1 MSTRFDRF
9 RNEMA
14 AGGAVTE
21 RPADERP
28 DPTVTV
34 LGIGAWVALF
44 VVLAFISWWMVA
56 FVVGVLVSIFLHEV
70 GHFVTARRSG
80 MKVTQFFMGFGP
92 RVFSFH
98 RDGVE
103 YGLRAVPLGAF
114 VRIVGMNNL
123 DDVPPA
129 DEPFTY
135 RQASFPR
142 RLLVITAGSLMHV
155 AIAVVLITGV
165 YAVAGRVEETGR
177 VTLYTVDPTSPAGR
191 AGLQPGDVI
200 TAVDGTPVRLADD
213 FRTAL
218 GGTAPG
224 TSISLDVLRDSAPLS
239 FDVTLVQSPYA
250 PAGEARGFLGVSSD
264 SRDRVRQ
271 AVLGALVDGPRDLVT
286 AVGQSVVG
294 IAKVL
299 NPVNVFGHLAG
310 TNTDPSSRPTTL
322 VGATRISD
330 DFGAAEGWA
339 GLFSLLAMLNVSVG
353 VFNMFPLLPLDGGH
367 AAIAVYERIRERDG
381 KRYFAD
387 VSKLMPLVVA
397 TIALLGFMFL
407 TGLYLDTVKG

>member
-1 MSTRFDRF
+1 
-9 RNEMA
+9 
-14 AGGAVTE
+14 
-21 RPADERP
+21 
-28 DPTVTV
+28 
-34 LGIGAWVALF
+34 
-44 VVLAFISWWMVA
+44 
-56 FVVGVLVSIFLHEV
+56 
-70 GHFVTARRSG
+70 
-80 MKVTQFFMGFGP
+80 
-92 RVFSFH
+92 
-98 RDGVE
+98 
-103 YGLRAVPLGAF
+103 
-114 VRIVGMNNL
+114 
-123 DDVPPA
+123 
-129 DEPFTY
+129 
-135 RQASFPR
+135 
-142 RLLVITAGSLMHV
+142 
-155 AIAVVLITGV
+155 
-165 YAVAGRVEETGR
+165 VAGRVEETGR
-177 VTLYTVDPTSPAGR
+177 VTLYSVDPSSPAGK
-191 AGLQPGDVI
+191 AGLLPGDVV
-200 TAVDGTPVRLADD
+200 TSVDGVAVRVADD

-218 GGTAPG
+218 GDTVPG
-224 TSISLDVLRDSAPLS
+224 TTVMLSVLRDDAELVFRP
-239 FDVTLVQSPYA
+239 TLVQSPYA
-250 PAGEARGFLGVSSD
+250 PAGEVRGFLGVSSD

-271 AVLGALVDGPRDLVT
+271 SVVGALVDGPRDLVT

>member
-1 MSTRFDRF
+1 
-9 RNEMA
+9 MA
-14 AGGAVTE
+14 AGGSVTE
-21 RPADERP
+21 QPADERP
-28 DPTVTV
+28 DPMVTF
-34 LGIGAWVALF
+34 LGIGAWIALF

-98 RDGVE
+98 RNGVE

-114 VRIVGMNNL
+114 VRIIGMNNL
-123 DDVPPA
+123 DEVSPG
-129 DEPFTY
+129 DEPLTY
-135 RQASFPR
+135 RQASFPK

-165 YAVAGRVEETGR
+165 YALAGRVEETGE
-177 VTLYTVDPTSPAGR
+177 VTLYSVDPTSPAGK

-200 TAVDGTPVRLADD
+200 TAVNGTAVRVSDD

-224 TSISLDVLRDSAPLS
+224 TTVTLDVVRDGAALEFTP
-239 FDVTLVQSPYA
+239 TLVQSPYA
-250 PAGEARGFLGVSSD
+250 PAGEVRGFLGVSSD

-271 AVLGALVDGPRDLVT
+271 SALEALVDGPRDLVT

-294 IAKVL
+294 IAKVI

-310 TNTDPSSRPTTL
+310 TNDDPSSRPTTL

-367 AAIAVYERIRERDG
+367 AAIAVYERIRERNG

>member
-14 AGGAVTE
+14 AGGSVTE
-21 RPADERP
+21 QPPEERP
-28 DPTVTV
+28 DPAVTV
-34 LGIGAWVALF
+34 VGIVAWVALF
-44 VVLAFISWWMVA
+44 VVLAFVSWWMVA

-114 VRIVGMNNL
+114 VRIIGMNNL
-123 DDVPPA
+123 DEVPA
-129 DEPFTY
+129 GDEPFTY
-135 RQASFPR
+135 RQASFPK

-165 YAVAGRVEETGR
+165 YAVSGRVEETGR
-177 VTLYTVDPTSPAGR
+177 VTLYSVDPTSPAGQV
-191 AGLQPGDVI
+191 GLLPGDVI
-200 TAVDGTPVRLADD
+200 TSVDGKVVKVADD
-213 FRTAL
+213 FRSAL
-218 GGTAPG
+218 GGTKPG
-224 TSISLDVLRDSAPLS
+224 TTVTLEVLRDSTTIVLRP
-239 FDVTLVQSPYA
+239 TLVQSPYA
-250 PAGEARGFLGVSSD
+250 AAGDVRGFLGVSSD

-271 AVLGALVDGPRDLVT
+271 SVLGALADGPRDLVT

-294 IAKVL
+294 IAKVI
-299 NPVNVFGHLAG
+299 NPVNVFGHLSG

-330 DFGAAEGWA
+330 DFGDAEGWA

-367 AAIAVYERIRERDG
+367 AAIAVYERIRERNG

-397 TIALLGFMFL
+397 TLALLGFMFL
-407 TGLYLDTVKG
+407 TGLYLDTIKG

>member
-1 MSTRFDRF
+1 MSSRLERFK
-9 RNEMA
+9 NEVA
-14 AGGAVTE
+14 AGGSVAE
-21 RPADERP
+21 NEPDERP
-28 DPTVTV
+28 DALTMVV
-34 LGIGAWVALF
+34 GIGAWVALF
-44 VVLAFISWWMVA
+44 VVLAFVSWWIVA
-56 FVVGVLVSIFLHEV
+56 FVVGVLVSVFLHEV

-123 DDVPPA
+123 DEVPPA

-177 VTLYTVDPTSPAGR
+177 VTLYSVDPTSPAGK
-191 AGLQPGDVI
+191 AGLLEGDVI
-200 TAVDGTPVRLADD
+200 TAVGGTPMRAADD
-213 FRTAL
+213 FRTLL

-224 TSISLDVLRDSAPLS
+224 TTLAIEVLRDDVPL
-239 FDVTLVQSPYA
+239 VVEATLVQSPYA
-250 PAGEARGFLGVSSD
+250 PEGETRGFLGVSSD

-271 AVLGALVDGPRDLVT
+271 SLLGALADGPRDLVT

-294 IAKVL
+294 IAKVI
-299 NPVNVFGHLAG
+299 NPVNVFGHLSG

-367 AAIAVYERIRERDG
+367 AAIAVYERLRERDG